1 MSFFLAAKQS
11 SSITGHYSAG
21 QLAITMVSFSPP
33 STDSKGRNCSKSSSV
48 YRGKLECAPEV
59 ARVRGTYNQDAD
71 AVRSCYAKK
80 RLFSELMCLF
90 RLVLKLS

>member
-11 SSITGHYSAG
+11 LSITGHYSAG

-33 STDSKGRNCSKSSSV
+33 STNSKGRNYSESSST
-48 YRGKLECAPEV
+48 YRGKLEFAPEV
-59 ARVRGTYNQDAD
+59 ARIRGTYKQDAD
-71 AVRSCYAKK
+71 AIHSCYSKK